1 MWLSMILLSWWRN
14 IFLYIREI
22 AGKSRKI
29 SLLSG
34 SPKAKRSKYKL
45 VETTPTFYEAGVAFV
60 FLTSFCIFA
69 KV

>member
-34 SPKAKRSKYKL
+34 SPKSKRSKYKL
-45 VETTPTFYEAGVAFV
+45 VETTPTFYEEGVAFV

>member
-14 IFLYIREI
+14 ISLYIREI

-29 SLLSG
+29 SLFSG
-34 SPKAKRSKYKL
+34 SPKSKRSKYKL
-45 VETTPTFYEAGVAFV
+45 LETTPAFCKAGVVFV